1 MEKLL
6 SMLCSCIGIAGSE
19 TNAAQVAAKELSKYA
34 DVKIDKNSNVIAVL
48 GNKDSNKHIMLDAH
62 IDQIGLVVTN
72 ITEDGFLK
80 VAPCGGIDSRI
91 MPGSTVKI
99 HGKNDITGIVSSI
112 PPHLSNSHNDTV
124 QEITD
129 LYIDTGLTYSQL
141 KDIISVGDNISFCSK
156 FKKLLN
162 NRVSC
167 CSLDNRA
174 GVASLIRCAQ
184 ILSAEKLE
192 CKVSILLSSQ
202 EEVNAKGAKAATYKL
217 NPDEAIMVDVS
228 FASQP
233 DVTKEKSGA
242 LGDGPMIGIS
252 PSLTKNISDK
262 LISLAESFEIPYQL
276 EVMGGTTGTNADKV
290 SISREGIPSGLLS
303 IPLRYMHTPYE
314 LVELNDIENTAKL
327 LSLYIKNGGV
337 FND

>member
-6 SMLCSCIGIAGSE
+6 SALCSYAGISGSE
-19 TNAAQVAAKELSKYA
+19 LNISQAAAKELAKYA
-34 DVKIDKNSNVIAVL
+34 DVKIDKNNNVIATL
-48 GNKDSNKHIMLDAH
+48 GNKNSNKHIMLDAH

-72 ITEDGFLK
+72 ITENGFLK
-80 VAPCGGIDSRI
+80 ITPCGGVDSRI
-91 MPGSTVKI
+91 MPGSAVKI
-99 HGKNDITGIVSSI
+99 HGKKDIHGIVSSI
-112 PPHLSNSHNDTV
+112 PPHLSDNNSNTV
-124 QEITD
+124 QKITD
-129 LYIDTGLTYSQL
+129 LYIDTGLSYNQI
-141 KDIISVGDNISFCSK
+141 KDIVSVGYNISFCSK

-174 GVASLIRCAQ
+174 GVASLIRCVQ
-184 ILSAEKLE
+184 LLYRENLE
-192 CKVSILLSSQ
+192 CRVSILLSSQ
-202 EEVNAKGAKAATYKL
+202 EEVNAKGVKTAAYSL
-217 NPDEAIMVDVS
+217 NPDEAVMVDVS

-233 DVTKEKSGA
+233 DVTKEKSGI

-252 PSLTKNISDK
+252 PSLSRNISNK
-262 LISLAESFEIPYQL
+262 LINLAKNSETPYQL
-276 EVMGGTTGTNADKV
+276 EIMGGTTGTNADKV

-314 LVELNDIENTAKL
+314 LVELSDIENTAKL
-327 LSLYIKNGGV
+327 LTLYIKSGGV

>member
-1 MEKLL
+1 MENLL
-6 SMLCSCIGIAGSE
+6 SALCSYVGVAGSE
-19 TNAAQVAAKELSKYA
+19 LNASQYVAKKLSKYA
-34 DVKIDKNSNVIAVL
+34 DIKIDKNNNVIATL

-62 IDQIGLVVTN
+62 IDQIGLVVTH
-72 ITEDGFLK
+72 ITETGFLK
-80 VAPCGGIDSRI
+80 VAPCGGVDSRI
-91 MPGSTVKI
+91 MPGSSVTI
-99 HGKNDITGIVSSI
+99 HGKKDVTGIVSSI
-112 PPHLSNSHNDTV
+112 PPHLSDLDSDTV
-124 QEITD
+124 QKVTD
-129 LYIDTGLTYSQL
+129 LYIDTGLPYDQL
-141 KDIISVGDNISFCSK
+141 RDIVSMGDNISFCSK

-184 ILSAEKLE
+184 LLFEEKLE
-192 CKVSILLSSQ
+192 CKVTILLSSQ
-202 EEVNAKGAKAATYKL
+202 EEINAKGAKTAAHSL

-233 DVTKEKSGA
+233 DVPKEKSGV
-242 LGDGPMIGIS
+242 LGNGPMIGIS
-252 PSLTKNISDK
+252 PSLSRNISNK
-262 LISLAESFEIPYQL
+262 LINLAENSKVPYQF

-327 LSLYIKNGGV
+327 LSLYIKSGGV
-337 FND
+337 SND